1 MNSMNHELDQHVEQF
16 RQDGYTIFPGV
27 FNDEQM
33 QGWRELF
40 HELQGEPKT
49 DKMPS
54 YWFGGIF
61 ERAPEQLLPAVNH
74 PLLLDFAERVMGP
87 FVQLDNLSLVAFPSV
102 DPEQSQGKVT
112 GWHRDRWARVPGG
125 SYEWPLAINAISY
138 FQDLDEHSGPLRV
151 LAGSHRQPVTM
162 EPGERT
168 KPHQNERIVCAKAGD
183 VVVIH
188 NAILHT
194 GTPNTSGKPRYFFS
208 LYYNLTWMKTTDD
221 HSGPRTRAIV
231 EASRECH
238 DARTMRLFGVDENLA
253 QRNNWGFMEP
263 DELNWRKWAAA
274 DQAAILEG
282 APA

>member
-1 MNSMNHELDQHVEQF
+1 MNSTSYELDQHVQQF
-16 RQDGYTIFPGV
+16 QRDGYTIFPGV
-27 FNDEQM
+27 FNEEQM

-40 HELQGEPKT
+40 HQLQGEPKA

-61 ERAPEQLLPAVNH
+61 ERAPERLLPAVSH

-87 FVQLDNLSLVAFPSV
+87 FVQLDNLSLVAFPTV
-102 DPEQSQGKVT
+102 DPEASQGKVT
-112 GWHRDRWARVPGG
+112 GWHRDRWACVPAGC
-125 SYEWPLAINAISY
+125 YERPLAINAISY

-151 LAGSHRQPVTM
+151 LVGSHREPVTLDV
-162 EPGERT
+162 EERT
-168 KPHQNERIVCAKAGD
+168 RPHAEERIVCAKAGD

-188 NAILHT
+188 NRILHT

-221 HSGPRTRAIV
+221 HSGPRTREIV
-231 EASRECH
+231 EASRARR
-238 DARTMRLFGVDENLA
+238 DARTMRLFGVDENMA

-263 DELNWRKWAAA
+263 DEVHWEKWAAE
-274 DQAAILEG
+274 DRAAVLGE
-282 APA
+282 AAA